1 MLFYKKVVFFVNK
14 KECVE
19 FFNQILIKFLPKKSK
34 IFIKKFILF
43 LKIFYL

>member
-19 FFNQILIKFLPKKSK
+19 FFNQILIKFLK
-34 IFIKKFILF
+34 IKFIKEFMLF
-43 LKIFYL
+43 TKKK